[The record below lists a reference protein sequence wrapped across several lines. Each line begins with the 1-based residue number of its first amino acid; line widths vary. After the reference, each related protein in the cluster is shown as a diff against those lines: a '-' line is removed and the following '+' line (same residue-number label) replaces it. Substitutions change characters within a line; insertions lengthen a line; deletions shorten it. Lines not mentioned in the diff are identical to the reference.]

1 MEFALIGIF
10 ILVIIVCVILVF
22 RNPFSKAT
30 SLFAT
35 LPAVL
40 AILFRY
46 LHQQFFVGTNSLN
59 QWVLLVLPFIF
70 VGVTIIL
77 VFKIQLSHNR
87 Y

>member
-1 MEFALIGIF
+1 MEFVLIGLFFLVNIIC
-10 ILVIIVCVILVF
+10 ILLVF

-46 LHQQFFVGTNSLN
+46 LHNQFFIGTNSLN
-59 QWVLLVLPFIF
+59 QIFLLLIPFIF
-70 VGVTIIL
+70 VGVTVML

-87 Y
+87 H